1 MTGRAVASRSS
12 AIPLSLL
19 FAALVVYASLYP
31 FEGWRWSGGQVW
43 AFLSAPLPRYWTKF
57 DVSANLVGYV
67 PLGFL
72 AALGLL
78 RSGWGRWAWWF
89 AVLLPAMLSLSLETL
104 QNFLPMRVPSNLD
117 LGLNIAGGVLGVC
130 LAWFLER
137 LGVMRQWTQFRR
149 NWFAPQAHGS
159 LVLLALWPFALLYP
173 LSVPFG
179 LGQAWEQLEEVL
191 SSLLVD
197 TPFLVWLP
205 LQSEA
210 AVPLSPLAQALCVA
224 LGLLAPLMLGYA
236 DVHAPSRRL
245 VLLVALLLSALG
257 AAGFSA
263 AMTYGPDHAW
273 AWVDMPALLGMAVA
287 ALVALAT
294 LRLPPRACHVS
305 LLLALAVSLSLL
317 NRAPV
322 SAYFDQSLNVW
333 EQGRFIR
340 FHGLSQWLGWLWP
353 FAALMY
359 AVRAV
364 TRLPA
369 GRQVDH

>member
-1 MTGRAVASRSS
+1 MAPGAVASRSS

-31 FEGWRWSGGQVW
+31 FEGWRWPAGSAW
-43 AFLSAPLPRYWTKF
+43 AFLDAPLPRYWTRF
-57 DVSANLVGYV
+57 DVLANLVGYV

-78 RSGWGRWAWWF
+78 RSGWGRWAW
-89 AVLLPAMLSLSLETL
+89 ALALLLPALLSLLLETL

-117 LGLNIAGGVLGVC
+117 LGLNTAGGVLGVC
-130 LAWFLER
+130 LAWLLER
-137 LGVMRQWTQFRR
+137 LGVMRQWTHFRR
-149 NWFAPQAHGS
+149 HWFSPHAHGS

-173 LSVPFG
+173 VSVPFG
-179 LGQAWEQLEEVL
+179 LGQVWVQLEQVL
-191 SSLLVD
+191 SGLLAD

-205 LQSEA
+205 LQAEV

-236 DVHAPSRRL
+236 DVPAPGRRL
-245 VLLVALLLSALG
+245 VLLAALCLSALG
-257 AAGFSA
+257 AAGLSA

-273 AWVDMPALLGMAVA
+273 AWVDMPALLGMSGAAV
-287 ALVALAT
+287 VAIVAV
-294 LRLPPRACHVS
+294 RLPSRACHVGM
-305 LLLALAVSLSLL
+305 LLALTVSLSLL

-353 FAALMY
+353 FAALVY

-364 TRLPA
+364 TRLPL
-369 GRQVDH
+369 GRQGDH